1 MKVGMFT
8 NYYTPSKGGIE
19 TSVINLCKGLNQAGH
34 ETFVFAPEYPNYA
47 DKEKNIFRYKSIHF
61 NYGGYFYIIPII
73 FGFKSGPGAEPFYII
88 PTPFSSKMDSVVE
101 NLKLDII
108 HSHQPYSLG
117 NEALRLAKKLNIPL
131 VFTYHI
137 RYEDYCHYIPF
148 IPKSISQKYI
158 RKITTKYSN
167 KCDVVIAPSTAIKKL
182 LVDHQVKSPISVIPS
197 GIDIDNFAKNS
208 GQREKTREKYQIKD
222 GDIALITACRLTEE
236 KNVEFL
242 VKSFGR
248 IKSLCKSVKFLIVGD
263 GAVRKKLEQIAKNL
277 GIKDSIIFTG
287 LADKKEI
294 INLYQASDIF
304 IFASLTE
311 TQGLVAVEAMASGLP
326 VTAIKASG
334 IEDMVQSGEDGILTG
349 NSIDE
354 FTGAVIKVINDK
366 SLREELSKRAKIN
379 SKKFTIEIW
388 TEKIVKLYQSLL

>member
-1 MKVGMFT
+1 MRVGMFV
-8 NYYTPSKGGIE
+8 NYYAPSKGGME

-34 ETFVFAPEYPNYA
+34 ETFVFTPEYPNYA

-61 NYGGYFYIIPII
+61 SYGGYFYVIPI
-73 FGFKSGPGAEPFYII
+73 PFL
-88 PTPFSSKMDSVVE
+88 SSSIKQTVAGL
-101 NLKLDII
+101 NLDII

-117 NEALRLAKKLNIPL
+117 EEALKFSRKFSIPL

-137 RYEDYCHYIPF
+137 RYEDYFHYIPI
-148 IPKSISQKYI
+148 IPRSVSQKYI
-158 RKITTKYSN
+158 KKITTNYSN
-167 KCDVVIAPSTAIKKL
+167 QCDAIIAPSTAVKKL
-182 LVDHQVKSPISVIPS
+182 LIDHQVKSSISVIPS

-236 KNVEFL
+236 KNVKFL
-242 VKSFGR
+242 VESFNKTKKS
-248 IKSLCKSVKFLIVGD
+248 CPNVKFIIVGD
-263 GAVRKKLEQIAKNL
+263 GAVKKDLEKMVKGF
-277 GIKDSIIFTG
+277 GIESNVIFTG
-287 LADKKEI
+287 LVNKEEI
-294 INLYQASDIF
+294 VSLYQASDVF
-304 IFASLTE
+304 VFASLTE

-326 VTAIKASG
+326 VIAIKASG

-388 TEKIVKLYQSLL
+388 TEKMVKLYQSLF